1 MEQYL
6 TILQQ
11 LQDILMYRG
20 YWDTIVN
27 SWNRIMTVV
36 LIVGMV
42 FAILNCFWGYQL
54 MRLWISLIGLAIGA
68 IIGAI
73 LGLRYFDGRN
83 IIFIV
88 AVVCGLLVAMLAN
101 VIYRLGIVIMCAGI
115 VFFTFELLFP
125 VAAFGVHMGFVAVGI
140 VVGIA
145 AFAYEDLVVSWVTG
159 ICGGLLF
166 GRTLLMLIGIEN
178 VYAAIAVGVVMAI
191 FGIRVQ
197 YRRLRRD
204 PDVTKRQKKLKEK
217 RGE

>member
-27 SWNRIMTVV
+27 IWNQIMTVI
-36 LIVGMV
+36 LIAGMV

-54 MRLWISLIGLAIGA
+54 MRLWMSLIGLVIGA

-73 LGLRYFDGRN
+73 LGLRFFDSRN
-83 IIFIV
+83 MIFIA
-88 AVVCGLLVAMLAN
+88 AVVCGLLAAMLVN
-101 VIYRLGIVIMCAGI
+101 LIYRLGIVILCAGI

-125 VAAFGVHMGFVAVGI
+125 VAAFGVHMGFLAVGI
-140 VVGIA
+140 AAGLA

-166 GRTLLMLIGIEN
+166 GRTLFLLLGIEN
-178 VYAAIAVGVVMAI
+178 IYIALVVGALAAALGV
-191 FGIRVQ
+191 RVQ
-197 YRRLRRD
+197 YRRLKRD
-204 PDVTKRQKKLKEK
+204 PDVKKRQKKLQEK